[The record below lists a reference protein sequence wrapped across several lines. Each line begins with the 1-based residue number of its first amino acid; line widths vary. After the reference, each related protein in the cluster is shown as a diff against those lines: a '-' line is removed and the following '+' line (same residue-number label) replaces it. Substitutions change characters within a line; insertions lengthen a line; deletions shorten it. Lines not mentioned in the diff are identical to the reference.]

1 MPKRAREILI
11 DDALPENSANTDFL
25 YNTSNG
31 VLYYR
36 NRDDVEWVAVTENV
50 SSAITTHNTD
60 TTNVHGIAD
69 TSVLAT
75 QSYVNTTASAAASSA
90 AAAAVANL
98 IDSAP
103 DTLNTLN
110 ELAAAI
116 NDDAAFSSTL
126 AASLANKLDSST
138 AASTYLTQSNAA
150 STYLTQSNAASTYLT
165 QANASSTYIP
175 KTSASGTINLSG
187 ANVQLKSSPNTVSAT
202 TYVLVEADSYQ
213 TIVTTSASTVTITVP
228 PESSVNFP
236 IGTSISVLQSG
247 AGQAVFAPGS
257 GVTINTVGNSGA
269 LKNRYQ
275 YSICGLYKYSSDTW
289 VAVGDLVV

>member
-150 STYLTQSNAASTYLT
+150 STYLTQ
-165 QANASSTYIP
+165 ANASSTYIP